1 MSLRIRPAVAEDAA
15 GIEQIEEA
23 ADQLLVAL
31 FRATDWPA
39 PDAAAERLALPG
51 YLLLAEYEGT
61 PAGFVHVLDLDG
73 HAHLEQVSVLPR
85 YLRRGIGRIL
95 VRAAMEEAARRGH
108 DDMTLRTYAD
118 VPWNAPFY
126 ASCGFSE
133 TEPDSG
139 GAAQSR
145 GRGGA
150 AGSARIRPPRADD
163 GVTHRLRHL
172 RSPRQTSA

>member
-61 PAGFVHVLDLDG
+61 QAGFVHVLDLDG

-85 YLRRGIGRIL
+85 YARRGIGRIL

-108 DDMTLRTYAD
+108 DDITLRTYAD

-133 TEPDSG
+133 TEP
-139 GAAQSR
+139 
-145 GRGGA
+145 
-150 AGSARIRPPRADD
+150 GSEA
-163 GVTHRLRHL
+163 L
-172 RSPRQTSA
+172 RSLVAVEEQLGLLEYGRRVQMTASLTGSVI